1 MPGRVPVPSEN
12 LHGKEVVEA
21 VWSINRNPGMGL
33 TIPGVTCHLETLTR
47 ASDDLPAEA
56 GRVRILSYFMP
67 EPAPGRRR
75 LLMVRAHSL

>member
-1 MPGRVPVPSEN
+1 MQIGA
-12 LHGKEVVEA
+12 KE
-21 VWSINRNPGMGL
+21 L
-33 TIPGVTCHLETLTR
+33 TIPGVTCHLETITR

-75 LLMVRAHSL
+75 LLNGKTGP